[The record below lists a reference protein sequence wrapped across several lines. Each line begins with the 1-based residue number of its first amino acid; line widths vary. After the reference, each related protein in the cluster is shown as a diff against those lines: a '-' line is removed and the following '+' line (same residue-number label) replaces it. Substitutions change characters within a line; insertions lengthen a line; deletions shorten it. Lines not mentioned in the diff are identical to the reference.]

1 MAGDAGNAL
10 AASRPIETQSAISA
24 LELAAMAAKTCAMVI
39 VVKKPI
45 VTSSTF
51 ELGVSTPPKQHVR
64 WAPGAASSRRLQKT
78 TRGQGG
84 WVSGVG
90 AEAVRAAAEA
100 AHPMVA
106 LTPPVAAAVA
116 APASAGCP
124 NASSPPV
131 EAGCKVFSP
140 NAAGSGSGVRSS
152 LLSVGVRSS
161 AASAACSAGLAWDV
175 VLLSG
180 GSVDVCRLQ
189 SGGRHHGAD
198 RECSQLR
205 LLGDAGHMAKGAERI
220 SPPHMPVGLDRG
232 AGMPFATIT
241 M

>member
-100 AHPMVA
+100 AHLMVVA
-106 LTPPVAAAVA
+106 LACPAAAVA
-116 APASAGCP
+116 AVDSAGCP
-124 NASSPPV
+124 NASSP
-131 EAGCKVFSP
+131 ASDKAFSP
-140 NAAGSGSGVRSS
+140 TAAGSGVRSS
-152 LLSVGVRSS
+152 LLSDGVRSS

-180 GSVDVCRLQ
+180 G
-189 SGGRHHGAD
+189 
-198 RECSQLR
+198 
-205 LLGDAGHMAKGAERI
+205 LG
-220 SPPHMPVGLDRG
+220 
-232 AGMPFATIT
+232 
-241 M
+241 

>member
-84 WVSGVG
+84 
-90 AEAVRAAAEA
+90 
-100 AHPMVA
+100 
-106 LTPPVAAAVA
+106 
-116 APASAGCP
+116 
-124 NASSPPV
+124 
-131 EAGCKVFSP
+131 
-140 NAAGSGSGVRSS
+140 
-152 LLSVGVRSS
+152 
-161 AASAACSAGLAWDV
+161 
-175 VLLSG
+175 
-180 GSVDVCRLQ
+180 
-189 SGGRHHGAD
+189 
-198 RECSQLR
+198 
-205 LLGDAGHMAKGAERI
+205 
-220 SPPHMPVGLDRG
+220 
-232 AGMPFATIT
+232 
-241 M
+241 

>member
-1 MAGDAGNAL
+1 
-10 AASRPIETQSAISA
+10 
-24 LELAAMAAKTCAMVI
+24 
-39 VVKKPI
+39 
-45 VTSSTF
+45 
-51 ELGVSTPPKQHVR
+51 
-64 WAPGAASSRRLQKT
+64 
-78 TRGQGG
+78 
-84 WVSGVG
+84 
-90 AEAVRAAAEA
+90 
-100 AHPMVA
+100 MVA

-220 SPPHMPVGLDRG
+220 SPPHMLVPVGLEVLACLLQQLPCRYIRLG
-232 AGMPFATIT
+232 
-241 M
+241 

>member
-1 MAGDAGNAL
+1 MADAGNAL

-24 LELAAMAAKTCAMVI
+24 LELAWMAAKTCAMVI

-90 AEAVRAAAEA
+90 AEAVRMAAEA
-100 AHPMVA
+100 AHLMVA
-106 LTPPVAAAVA
+106 LSSPVVAAVDSA
-116 APASAGCP
+116 ASAGCP

-131 EAGCKVFSP
+131 ELGFSP
-140 NAAGSGSGVRSS
+140 TAAGSGVRSS

-161 AASAACSAGLAWDV
+161 AASAACSAGLARDV

-180 GSVDVCRLQ
+180 GSVVSCRLQ
-189 SGGRHHGAD
+189 SGRHHGAENVVAVLRRRCRFD
-198 RECSQLR
+198 GCSGPL
-205 LLGDAGHMAKGAERI
+205 
-220 SPPHMPVGLDRG
+220 SVS
-232 AGMPFATIT
+232 
-241 M
+241 